1 MKKVL
6 LAIAVATAF
15 VACNDNNGTEST
27 TKTDSPVVK
36 KDSPMVVKTDSP
48 VVAPKVDSPVVAP
61 KTEMKK
67 DSPAVKK

>member
-15 VACNDNNGTEST
+15 VACNDNNGTDTAAKKDSPVVI
-27 TKTDSPVVK
+27 KTDSPVVI
-36 KDSPMVVKTDSP
+36 KTDSP
-48 VVAPKVDSPVVAP
+48 VVIKTDSPVVAP

>member
-15 VACNDNNGTEST
+15 VACNDNNGTDT
-27 TKTDSPVVK
+27 AAK
-36 KDSPMVVKTDSP
+36 KDSPAVKIDTPAVKIDTP
-48 VVAPKVDSPVVAP
+48 AVKIDTPAVAP

-67 DSPAVKK
+67 DTPAVKK